1 MADDIPPKQPHALF
15 MWLKQRMRVF
25 QLRTEKG
32 VAGGYPELDSGAQ
45 VPVAQ
50 IPVGSGVGDV
60 VGPASAVLGN
70 LLAFGDTSGKVVID
84 SLKARPSGAIVGTS
98 DTQDLSQKKI
108 SLRAGAAAAGGAPLY
123 FTSGTNLTAPV
134 SGAVEF
140 DGTNLY
146 VTIAGVRQTIET
158 AAAATALIATHAA
171 LATDV
176 HGHTVSTSFPGSPAD
191 GDTCYRTDHD
201 IEYTFDGTRWLSQ
214 PFPLYV
220 ASVRGSAVSTFSPGP
235 GGQASDDAGN
245 APIHFGRKVR
255 VLTVAS
261 ALKGATGGR
270 VWTSRL
276 RINGAGSDSFACS
289 NTITSVFS
297 TWVAAAQEAVGLSL
311 AATDR
316 VNLLTN
322 ATGGTENY
330 QYTACWTCAWEG

>member
-1 MADDIPPKQPHALF
+1 MPTRYKIGDVTGPAGAVSGNLAALDATGKILSDAGASVSSIGTTIAATMATHEADTSTH
-15 MWLKQRMRVF
+15 
-25 QLRTEKG
+25 G
-32 VAGGYPELDSGAQ
+32 VAQ
-45 VPVAQ
+45 VA
-50 IPVGSGVGDV
+50 
-60 VGPASAVLGN
+60 
-70 LLAFGDTSGKVVID
+70 
-84 SLKARPSGAIVGTS
+84 GTA
-98 DTQDLSQKKI
+98 D
-108 SLRAGAAAAGGAPLY
+108 
-123 FTSGTNLTAPV
+123 
-134 SGAVEF
+134 
-140 DGTNLY
+140 
-146 VTIAGVRQTIET
+146 
-158 AAAATALIATHAA
+158 IATHAA
-171 LATDV
+171 LATGV

-289 NTITSVFS
+289 NTITSVAA
-297 TWVAAAQEAVGLSL
+297 TWVAAAQEAVGFSL